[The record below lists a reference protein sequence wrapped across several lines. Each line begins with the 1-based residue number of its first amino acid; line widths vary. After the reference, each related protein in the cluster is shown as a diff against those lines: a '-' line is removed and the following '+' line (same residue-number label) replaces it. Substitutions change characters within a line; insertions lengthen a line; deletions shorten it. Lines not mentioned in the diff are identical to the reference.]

1 MVETQERRFGGR
13 ICHHVRQNAVMP
25 ASAIDLAFI
34 RRVARESLQSNLNRT
49 RAKESR
55 S

>member
-13 ICHHVRQNAVMP
+13 ISHHVRRNAVMP
-25 ASAIDLAFI
+25 ALAIGLN
-34 RRVARESLQSNLNRT
+34 RRVVRESLQSNLNCT